1 MDALISL
8 AATFHPE
15 TFRMFWT
22 THDIAHLRLMHVTT
36 IWEGCIKCYLP
47 TGPIFYLSLALLLLL
62 ACAARGCPRLASA
75 ASAPASSARST

>member
-1 MDALISL
+1 VDALISL

-15 TFRMFWT
+15 TFQMYWT

-47 TGPIFYLSLALLLLL
+47 TAPVFYASLALLLIFRRP
-62 ACAARGCPRLASA
+62 AQRLAQRLGA
-75 ASAPASSARST
+75 CFLGA